1 MAIDGGQHVY
11 FTLRYTPDRMLGGS
25 QGLLVHSGVERER
38 ERERERETCHSWKI
52 NPGLLARCSV
62 TIVTEIF
69 PLILELV

>member
-38 ERERERETCHSWKI
+38 ERERERNLS
-52 NPGLLARCSV
+52 
-62 TIVTEIF
+62 
-69 PLILELV
+69 

>member
-1 MAIDGGQHVY
+1 M
-11 FTLRYTPDRMLGGS
+11 FTS
-25 QGLLVHSGVERER
+25 HSGIHRIGCWVDPRACLYTVALRER